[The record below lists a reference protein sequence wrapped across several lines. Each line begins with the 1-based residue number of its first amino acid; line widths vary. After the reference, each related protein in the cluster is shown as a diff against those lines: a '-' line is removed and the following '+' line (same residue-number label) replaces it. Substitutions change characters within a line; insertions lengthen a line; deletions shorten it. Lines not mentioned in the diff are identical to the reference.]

1 MRRIEELVAGVNDV
15 YEMQRHIK
23 VYVETTLLQG
33 NTPPATNRRFSPK
46 LSDIR
51 NQMYQATV
59 KYRRSKIDQENVS
72 SKVDEWK
79 SRYEQD
85 KFYFRPHLHED
96 SHEDDIEQNSEIKS
110 EMNDEGKEESVYLT
124 RHRTSSDGKTLLFV
138 HQSEWQRRLLQRY
151 GDVCLLDA
159 TYKST
164 KYALP
169 LFFVAVKTNVDY
181 HIVASFVTHDETTES
196 ISEAL
201 GVLCEWNPGW
211 NPGYFFTDLCEQE
224 INAIEGTFKG
234 AFNLQFLPFK

>member
-1 MRRIEELVAGVNDV
+1 MNCTAQIKQPVDSRIMRRIEELVAGVNDV

-46 LSDIR
+46 LSDIQ

-72 SKVDEWK
+72 SKVHEWK

-124 RHRTSSDGKTLLFV
+124 RHSTSSDGKTTFCT
-138 HQSEWQRRLLQRY
+138 SE
-151 GDVCLLDA
+151 
-159 TYKST
+159 
-164 KYALP
+164 
-169 LFFVAVKTNVDY
+169 
-181 HIVASFVTHDETTES
+181 
-196 ISEAL
+196 
-201 GVLCEWNPGW
+201 
-211 NPGYFFTDLCEQE
+211 
-224 INAIEGTFKG
+224 
-234 AFNLQFLPFK
+234 